1 LILKVFMLLDDKQKE
16 VALVNSVISACL
28 LISKQ
33 LKLYGSANRQVDLA
47 TSRLQGFLESYFL
60 YHETLHMTV
69 ARHGFIYDED
79 FVNRQNKAFVGFAYT
94 LFQHGIS
101 AITLQ
106 QDVSPADI
114 QEFLFLTGRPPADT
128 WEEGGIVAALH
139 IRGIDRISVR
149 EMSENDIA
157 YLDELDETDR
167 DLLLK
172 EKSPLWDRFAFA
184 VYRGL
189 TKSDAADAG
198 NADVNP
204 TSLAELTNQILNNMP
219 ASSQQQFSKGLS
231 SFLASI
237 QFEKINRYRNRA
249 LAKLSEFINRISP
262 EIRARLFSHIF
273 NLKMKPAFTEEFFS
287 GLSDEI
293 IIELLEATAKES
305 DYVPPLI
312 MKVLGKIAQEKKL
325 KVQHIGEI
333 DQELAKKKNEIAR
346 LFKKDD
352 FEKYVPDRYRDA
364 LLNII
369 RFDTVP
375 KQVDENLLVLK
386 GSLEEQQQEKH
397 TADIILKILNESCD
411 ENYLKGLGEN
421 LVSIVDLYL
430 EEGSYRELNDL
441 CALLERQGSHADHF
455 EKFRQ
460 TLASSGFTE
469 AVIRGVGRH
478 GKRCFNDI
486 EALVNTVGTPF
497 VEPLLT
503 ALTTDAN
510 RANRSFYL
518 KLLQQ
523 LDAGEVIPL
532 AVRYLDD
539 PRWFIVRN
547 IIHILRNIQ
556 DPQVVPF
563 IRPLM
568 EHPHHKI
575 RHEAIRTCLYYGCD
589 DATSRL
595 IEMLDAKDNQTVDIA
610 ISMAMM
616 VKDANVA
623 GRLIALLKSNPVIN
637 YRGAQKKAIVKTLA
651 ETIPKGA
658 LPVFFE
664 ILSKKNTLHPNQHRE
679 LIAEILSTFERY
691 DPKLL
696 IPAIA
701 EHAAS
706 VNTDIRDRLKS
717 LQSRMES

>member
-1 LILKVFMLLDDKQKE
+1 MLLDDKQKE
-16 VALVNSVISACL
+16 ITLVKSIISTCL
-28 LISKQ
+28 LIFKQ

-47 TSRLQGFLESYFL
+47 TSRLQGFLETYFL
-60 YHETLHMTV
+60 YHETLQLAV
-69 ARHGFIYDED
+69 ARHGFLYDDD
-79 FVNRQNKAFVGFAYT
+79 FVDRQNNAFAGFAYT

-106 QDVSPADI
+106 RDISPGDI
-114 QEFLFLTGRPPADT
+114 QEFLLLTGRPPAET
-128 WEEGGIVAALH
+128 WEEGGLLAALRM
-139 IRGIDRISVR
+139 RGIDRISIR

-157 YLDELDETDR
+157 YLDEIDETDR

-172 EKSPLWDRFAFA
+172 EKSPLWDRFAAA

-189 TKSDAADAG
+189 TKSDAEDAG
-198 NADVNP
+198 SADVNP
-204 TSLAELTNQILNNMP
+204 ASLAELTNQILDNMP
-219 ASSQQQFSKGLS
+219 AKSQQQFSKGLS

-237 QFEKINRYRNRA
+237 QFENINLYRRRA

-262 EIRARLFSHIF
+262 EIRARLFSNIF
-273 NLKMKPAFTEEFFS
+273 NLRMKPAFTEEFFS

-293 IIELLEATAKES
+293 IVELLEATAKDS

-312 MKVLGKIAQEKKL
+312 MKVLGKIAQDKKL
-325 KVQHIGEI
+325 KVQHIGQI
-333 DQELAKKKNEIAR
+333 DKELAKKKNEIAK

-352 FEKYVPDRYRDA
+352 FEKYVPDKYRDA

-386 GSLEEQQQEKH
+386 RSLEEQQQEKH
-397 TADIILKILNESCD
+397 TADIILKILNESFD
-411 ENYLKGLGEN
+411 ENYLKGLGDN
-421 LVSIVDLYL
+421 LVNIVYLYL
-430 EEGSYRELNDL
+430 EDGSYRELNEL
-441 CALLERQGSHADHF
+441 CALLERQSSPADHF
-455 EKFRQ
+455 EKFNQ
-460 TLASSGFTE
+460 TLSSPGFTD
-469 AVIRGVGRH
+469 AVIRGVGRY

-486 EALVNTVGTPF
+486 ETLVKTVGKPF

-503 ALTTDAN
+503 ALSADAN

-523 LDAGEVIPL
+523 LDAGEVIPV

-539 PRWFIVRN
+539 TRWFIVRN

-556 DPQVVPF
+556 DPQVVSF
-563 IRPLM
+563 ITPLM
-568 EHPHHKI
+568 DHTHSKI
-575 RHEAIRTCLYYGCD
+575 RHEAIRACLHYGCD

-595 IEMLDAKDNQTVDIA
+595 IEMLDAKDSQTVDIA
-610 ISMAMM
+610 ISMARM

-637 YRGAQKKAIVKTLA
+637 YRVAQKKAIVKTLV

-664 ILSKKNTLHPNQHRE
+664 ILSKKNTLHPKQHRE
-679 LIAEILSTFERY
+679 LVDEILKTFERY

-696 IPAIA
+696 SPAIE
-701 EHAAS
+701 EHAFS
-706 VNTDIRDRLKS
+706 VNADILARLKR